1 MERKFVHLSVHSE
14 FSIVDGI
21 VKIPKLLD
29 EIEKNNIPAVA
40 LTDFNNLFGLVKFY
54 NACLD
59 RGIKPI
65 IGTDILVKSCHYDG
79 FFNLLSDLIS
89 LKLICLNMSNIV
101 EIIGNPAQFAQI
113 KSY

>member
-65 IGTDILVKSCHYDG
+65 I
-79 FFNLLSDLIS
+79 
-89 LKLICLNMSNIV
+89 
-101 EIIGNPAQFAQI
+101 EQI
-113 KSY
+113 FL